1 MTRSWQACRA
11 LRARITCCRALVP
24 LSLVSACVALLLVP
38 ATARATPPAA
48 GGALGVY
55 AGEGD
60 PTPVGD
66 FTTAVGAQPRYAMDF
81 LFGNT
86 WRTITQA
93 RQPYAKW
100 KGTGYTM
107 IWGVDMLPDTYTP
120 NDNVGVPGGS
130 CFGLTLGAAGEFDR
144 YFQTVGRNIV
154 RNGFASSVIRVG
166 WEFNGNWFP
175 WAAGGC
181 PAAYV
186 KYFDHI
192 VTAMRSV
199 PGEHFTFEWN
209 PTRGDLGVGDLA
221 GYYPGDAY
229 VGSVGLD
236 VYDVEQHSYP
246 GARAEFRHM
255 ETEIDGLNW
264 LVSFAAAHHKSIV
277 LPEWG
282 LGWGTC
288 SARGQSVSP
297 TSGDTCGGDDA
308 TWVNLM
314 AAWIASH
321 HVAEATYW
329 DFRTSSVDGQNRLV
343 AAALRKDFATSP

>member
-1 MTRSWQACRA
+1 MAGTSAACA
-11 LRARITCCRALVP
+11 LIAGVHALTPVT
-24 LSLVSACVALLLVP
+24 LVAACVALLLVP
-38 ATARATPPAA
+38 VAAQATPAA
-48 GGALGVY
+48 AAALGVY

-60 PTPVGD
+60 PSPVGD
-66 FTTAVGAQPRYAMDF
+66 FAATVGSQPRYAMDF

-86 WRTITQA
+86 WRTITQS

-120 NDNVGVPGGS
+120 NGDTSVPGGS
-130 CFGLTLGAAGEFDR
+130 CFGLAQGAAGDFDH
-144 YFQTVGRNIV
+144 YFETVGRNIV
-154 RNGFASSVIRVG
+154 RNGFADSVIRVG

-175 WAAGGC
+175 WSAGGC
-181 PAAYV
+181 PSAYV
-186 KYFDHI
+186 TYFDHI
-192 VTAMRSV
+192 VTAMRTV
-199 PGEHFTFEWN
+199 PGEHFSFEWN
-209 PTRGDLGVGDLA
+209 PTRGDLGVGNLA
-221 GYYPGDAY
+221 DYYPGNAF

-236 VYDVEQHSYP
+236 VYDVEQYSYP

-255 ETEIDGLNW
+255 ETQSDGLDW
-264 LVSFAAAHHKSIV
+264 LASFAAAHHKSIV

-288 SARGQSVSP
+288 SARGQPISAQ
-297 TSGDTCGGDDA
+297 SGETCGGDDA
-308 TWVNLM
+308 TWVDLM

-329 DFRTSSVDGQNRLV
+329 DFSTSAVDGQNRLV
-343 AAALRKDFATSP
+343 ATALRKDFATSP

>member
-1 MTRSWQACRA
+1 
-11 LRARITCCRALVP
+11 
-24 LSLVSACVALLLVP
+24 
-38 ATARATPPAA
+38 
-48 GGALGVY
+48 
-55 AGEGD
+55 
-60 PTPVGD
+60 
-66 FTTAVGAQPRYAMDF
+66 MDF

-86 WRTITQA
+86 WRTITQS

-120 NDNVGVPGGS
+120 NGDAAVPGGS
-130 CFGLTLGAAGEFDR
+130 CFGLTQGAAGDFDH
-144 YFQTVGRNIV
+144 YFEAVGRNIV
-154 RNGFASSVIRVG
+154 RNGFADSVIRVG

-175 WAAGGC
+175 WSAGGC
-181 PAAYV
+181 PSAYV

-192 VTAMRSV
+192 VTAMRTV
-199 PGEHFTFEWN
+199 AGEHFSFEWN

-221 GYYPGDAY
+221 DYYPGNAF

-236 VYDVEQHSYP
+236 VYDVEPYSYP

-255 ETEIDGLNW
+255 ETQSDGLDW
-264 LVSFAAAHHKSIV
+264 LASFAAAHHKSIV

-288 SARGQSVSP
+288 SDRGQPISAQ
-297 TSGDTCGGDDA
+297 SGETCGGDDA

-321 HVAEATYW
+321 HVVEATYW
-329 DFRTSSVDGQNRLV
+329 DFSTSAVDGQNRLV
-343 AAALRKDFATSP
+343 ATALKKDFATSQ